1 MVPNPV
7 LRKLGFGDEDR
18 VAIIHT
24 DDIGMC
30 QASLSALADLVDFG
44 LISSASTMVPCPW
57 FPQVATFCRQRPQVD
72 MGVHLTLTS
81 EMTSCR
87 WGPISTR
94 DPVSGLID
102 EEGYFYRRSEDAQ
115 DHGDPAA
122 VRLELQAQVERA
134 LAAGIDVTH
143 VDTHMGTV
151 AHPKFASAYIEV
163 ALQHRLP
170 SMALRLDEAGWRAR
184 GIEGETAASF
194 ASSMRQLEAQGL
206 PLFDWFVMLPL
217 DQPADRVEQAKQ
229 MFDALPPGLTH
240 FAIHPSQDTP
250 ELRAIAA
257 DWPSRVADYQA
268 FTSGDLRDYI
278 RNRGVQVIGYRALRD
293 LMPSLG

>member
-1 MVPNPV
+1 MVPNPI
-7 LRKLGFGDEDR
+7 LRKLGLGDDER

-30 QASLSALADLVDFG
+30 QASLSAWADLVDFG
-44 LISSASTMVPCPW
+44 LVSSASTMVPCSW
-57 FPQVATFCRQRPQVD
+57 FPQVATYCRQRPQVD

-81 EMTSCR
+81 EMPSYR

-94 DPVSGLID
+94 NPASGLID
-102 EEGYFYRRSEDAQ
+102 EEGYFYRRSEDVQ

-151 AHPKFASAYIEV
+151 AHPKFASAYLEV
-163 ALQHRLP
+163 ALRHHLP

-184 GIEGETAASF
+184 GMEGETAASL
-194 ASSMRQLEAQGL
+194 ASSVQQLEVQGL
-206 PLFDWFVMLPL
+206 PLLDWFVMLPL
-217 DQPADRVEQAKQ
+217 DQPEDRVELAKRS
-229 MFDALPPGLTH
+229 FDALPPGLTH
-240 FAIHPSQDTP
+240 LAIHPSQDTP

-257 DWPSRVADYQA
+257 DWPSRVADYRA
-268 FTSGDLRDYI
+268 FTSGELRDYI
-278 RNRGVQVIGYRALRD
+278 RSRGIQVIGYRALRG

>member
-7 LRKLGFGDEDR
+7 LRKLGFGDDDR

-57 FPQVATFCRQRPQVD
+57 FPQVAAFCRQHPQVD
-72 MGVHLTLTS
+72 MGVQLTLTS
-81 EMTSCR
+81 EWSSYR

-94 DPVSGLID
+94 DLASGLID
-102 EEGYFYRRSEDAQ
+102 EEGYFYRRVEDVQ

-122 VRLELQAQVERA
+122 VRLELQAQVERT

-151 AHPKFASAYIEV
+151 AHAKFASAYTQV
-163 ALQHRLP
+163 ALQYHLP
-170 SMALRLDEAGWRAR
+170 FMALRLDEAGWRAM
-184 GIEGETAASF
+184 GLGGETAASL
-194 ASSMRQLEAQGL
+194 ALSMRQLEAQGL
-206 PLFDWFVMLPL
+206 PLFDRVVGLPL
-217 DQPADRVEQAKQ
+217 GRPADRVEQAKQ
-229 MFDALPPGLTH
+229 AFDALPPGLTH
-240 FAIHPSQDTP
+240 FFIHPSQDTP

-257 DWPSRVADYQA
+257 DWPSRAADYRA
-268 FTSGDLRDYI
+268 FTSDDLRDYI
-278 RNRGVQVIGYRALRD
+278 RNCGVRVIGYRALRD

>member
-7 LRKLGFGDEDR
+7 LRKLGFGDGER
-18 VAIIHT
+18 VAIVHT

-30 QASLSALADLVDFG
+30 EASLSALADLVDFG
-44 LISSASTMVPCPW
+44 LISSASTMVPCSW

-81 EMTSCR
+81 EMTSYR

-94 DPVSGLID
+94 DLASGLID
-102 EEGYFYRRSEDAQ
+102 EEGYFYRRSEDVQ
-115 DHGDPAA
+115 DHGDPVA

-134 LAAGIDVTH
+134 LAARIDVTH

-151 AHPKFASAYIEV
+151 AHPKFVSAYIEV

-170 SMALRLDEAGWRAR
+170 SMVLRLDEAGWRAR
-184 GIEGETAASF
+184 GMEGETAASL
-194 ASSMRQLEAQGL
+194 ASSTRQLEALGL

-217 DQPADRVEQAKQ
+217 DQPVDRVELAKRA
-229 MFDALPPGLTH
+229 FDALPPGLTH

-257 DWPSRVADYQA
+257 DWPSRVADYRA
-268 FTSGDLRDYI
+268 FTSGELRDYI
-278 RNRGVQVIGYRALRD
+278 RNRGIQVIGYRALRD